1 MENTIAENKFVSL
14 SYESYLEDVINSFK
28 SIKESNT
35 KILSITSKFDDKLV
49 FIKKQYNQLSLEDGN
64 DDKKNEVKIKF
75 GDAIKNWFI
84 RVWTFL
90 CDIFSKVYEIIV
102 SLIKSLIIFIQ
113 KKKLQAHSVIQLIE
127 KKGLTG
133 FNVENN
139 DIIRQILKNNVK
151 VKFLDYKTSN
161 PNVAKFRMGD
171 LNFNFINARLTDMD
185 LRTFINNSIIL
196 KNPNS
201 IFSTD
206 TLQKYLKTDI
216 LKNDVSEDRKLS
228 ILENSVDQLYGEAIF
243 ANEVDPGHRNTS
255 NPLLTKY
262 KDLIAAKDVTR
273 IAHNIVFG
281 MDKPNFIDIPL
292 INFFGLKAGAYDINV
307 ESLKDA
313 FHQYYEDTQLV
324 IGDKG
329 YIHILEETLK
339 KYKEQAKS
347 DHANIKE
354 MQKIVLNYLNTIGSK
369 DENGEKIQYRC
380 RRFTNIVLKV
390 KNIKTHFIRLRQTV
404 ILDIITLFDIE
415 NQAWYKITGKGG
427 LLKDSL
433 GFKDGAELDNEP
445 IISLNHEY
453 ETQPGDE

>member
-14 SYESYLEDVINSFK
+14 SYESYLDDVLKSFK
-28 SIKESNT
+28 SIKQTDNQ
-35 KILSITSKFDDKLV
+35 ILSMTTKFEDKLSLM
-49 FIKKQYNQLSLEDGN
+49 KKQYHQLSLEDGTET
-64 DDKKNEVKIKF
+64 KKNEVKIKF
-75 GDAIKNWFI
+75 GDSIKNWFI

-90 CDIFSKVYEIIV
+90 CDIFTKIYEIIV

-113 KKKLQAHSVIQLIE
+113 KKKLQAHSIIKLIE

-139 DIIRQILKNNVK
+139 DIIKQMLKSNAK
-151 VKFLDYKTSN
+151 IKFLDYKTDVN
-161 PNVAKFRMGD
+161 QAKFRMGG
-171 LNFNFINARLTDMD
+171 LYYNYINARLTDND
-185 LRTFINNSIIL
+185 LKTFINNSIIL

-206 TLQKYLKTDI
+206 TLQKYIKTDI
-216 LKNDVSEDRKLS
+216 LKNDISEDNKLS
-228 ILENSVDQLYGEAIF
+228 TLENSVDQLYGEAIF
-243 ANEVDPGHRNTS
+243 ANEVDPVHRNMT
-255 NPLLTKY
+255 NPLIAKY
-262 KDLIAAKDVTR
+262 KDLIASKDITKL
-273 IAHNIVFG
+273 AHNIVFG
-281 MDKPNFIDIPL
+281 MDKPNFIDMPI
-292 INFFGLKAGAYDINV
+292 IEFFGLKAGAYDINV

-324 IGDKG
+324 ISDNG

-339 KYKEQAKS
+339 KYKEQAKK

-354 MQKIVLNYLNTIGSK
+354 MQKTVLNYLNTIGSK
-369 DENGEKIQYRC
+369 GENGEKIQYRC
-380 RRFTNIVLKV
+380 KRFTNIVLKV

-427 LLKDSL
+427 LLKDSF
-433 GFKDGAELDNEP
+433 GFKDDAKFDNEP
-445 IISLNHEY
+445 IISLRHEY
-453 ETQPGDE
+453 DSQPGDE